1 MTHRMDPVTPDPDPQ
16 VGRNEQHSPVNAR
29 PLQPQEMGEP
39 PTLQRSG
46 GSHWVGMLRIPE
58 TQPPT
63 PSPVPATVTDSPN
76 MRYRTYPS
84 HTCNNQT
91 GMGCCEVRC
100 GLRDPD
106 RGTG

>member
-1 MTHRMDPVTPDPDPQ
+1 
-16 VGRNEQHSPVNAR
+16 
-29 PLQPQEMGEP
+29 MG
-39 PTLQRSG
+39 
-46 GSHWVGMLRIPE
+46 VGMLRIPE

-91 GMGCCEVRC
+91 GTGMLWGSVWVEGSRSGD
-100 GLRDPD
+100 GLRT
-106 RGTG
+106 RGLDDAQRPG